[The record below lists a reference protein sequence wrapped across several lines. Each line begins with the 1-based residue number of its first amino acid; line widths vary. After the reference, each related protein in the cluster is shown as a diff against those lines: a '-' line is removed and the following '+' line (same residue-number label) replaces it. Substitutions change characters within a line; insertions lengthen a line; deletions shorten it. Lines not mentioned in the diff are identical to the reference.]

1 MMVAAK
7 INPSIATQATEASS
21 GEPLRFAGVSKSYN
35 GAMALHPTDLTI
47 EAGEFLTLLGPSGSG
62 KTTLLNLIAGYLAPS
77 AGRLFIGE
85 REVTNLPARQRN
97 IGMVFQNYALFPHM
111 TVAENVAYGL
121 VVRKRPKAE
130 IQQRV
135 EAALALVE
143 LGGYGNRAIQ
153 QLSGGQQQRVAL
165 ARALVIEPD
174 VLLMDEPLGA
184 LDRQLRRNVQLELR
198 RLHEE
203 RRRTTLYVTHDQE
216 EALILSDRVAV
227 MRAGRIEQ
235 IGPVQDL
242 YANPISSFVAS
253 FIGESNLLPARLIAR
268 DPSGAQ
274 VQVDGLCQTLIL
286 PSSAVAAVAAT
297 ANPTTDLRL
306 LIRPEHL
313 VLDET
318 GPLTALVEEAVY
330 LGELTALRLRLES
343 GADLWLRRLTDRQIT
358 RGMTLRIN
366 WQPAH
371 LRLLP
376 QS

>member
-1 MMVAAK
+1 MTG
-7 INPSIATQATEASS
+7 N
-21 GEPLRFAGVSKSYN
+21 GLPLRFR
-35 GAMALHPTDLTI
+35 GATKHYGTQIALHPIDLDV

-77 AGRLFIGE
+77 AGQLFIGD

-111 TVAENVAYGL
+111 TVAENVGYGL
-121 VVRKRPKAE
+121 AVRRRPKEE
-130 IQQRV
+130 IKRRV
-135 EAALALVE
+135 DAALAMVE
-143 LGGYGNRAIQ
+143 LAGYGDRAIQ

-198 RLHEE
+198 RRHEE

-235 IGPVQDL
+235 IGPVTEL
-242 YANPISSFVAS
+242 YRNPVNSFVAS
-253 FIGESNLLPARLIAR
+253 FIGESNLLPARLIA
-268 DPSGAQ
+268 Q
-274 VQVDGLCQTLIL
+274 DGIQMRIE
-286 PSSAVAAVAAT
+286 VAALRHTLTLPVTAAPMKMGL
-297 ANPTTDLRL
+297 ADMPLQL
-306 LIRPEHL
+306 LLRPEHL
-313 VLDET
+313 VLDDA
-318 GPLTALVEEAVY
+318 GPLAARVEEAVY

-343 GADLWLRRLTDRQIT
+343 GADLWLRRLTDRPIT
-358 RGMTLRIN
+358 RGMELRVN
-366 WQPAH
+366 WQPEH
-371 LRLLP
+371 VRLVP

>member
-1 MMVAAK
+1 MTARMTGTD
-7 INPSIATQATEASS
+7 NS
-21 GEPLRFAGVSKSYN
+21 GLSLRFAGVSKSY
-35 GAMALHPTDLTI
+35 GRAVALHPTDLEI

-62 KTTLLNLIAGYLAPS
+62 KTTLLNLIAGYLAPD
-77 AGRLFIGE
+77 AGRLLIGD
-85 REVTNLPARQRN
+85 RDVTNLPARQRN

-111 TVAENVAYGL
+111 SVAENVAYGL
-121 VVRKRPKAE
+121 MVRRRPKAE
-130 IQQRV
+130 ITSRV
-135 EAALALVE
+135 AAALALVE
-143 LGGYGNRAIQ
+143 LGGYGDRAIQ

-235 IGPVQDL
+235 LGPVADL
-242 YANPISSFVAS
+242 YNNPINSFVAS

-268 DPSGAQ
+268 HEAS
-274 VQVDGLCQTLIL
+274 VQVEVAALRQTLTL
-286 PSSAVAAVAAT
+286 PLSALSSAAQSSAISSASQSAD
-297 ANPTTDLRL
+297 APL
-306 LIRPEHL
+306 LLLVRPEHL
-313 VLDET
+313 LLDES
-318 GPLTALVEEAVY
+318 GPLTVRVEEVVY

-343 GADLWLRRLTDRQIT
+343 GADLWLRRLTDRKIT
-358 RGMTLRIN
+358 RGMDLRVN
-366 WQPAH
+366 WQAAH

-376 QS
+376 QT